1 MWHPFGER
9 HEARQQHIK
18 LVTEQAMWNTAITRT
33 YGVDYPFIGAG
44 MAMIA
49 EPQLV
54 AAVSLA
60 GGIGQ
65 LGTGPLPP
73 PLLRGLI
80 REVRVLMR
88 PWPVVTIF
96 RDAMY
101 KALSGSVPA
110 DFWELQRKPVNDE
123 TPR

>member
-9 HEARQQHIK
+9 PKARQQRIK
-18 LVTEQAMWNTAITRT
+18 LITEQPMWNTAITRT

-49 EPQLV
+49 EPELV
-54 AAVSLA
+54 AAVSQA

-80 REVRVLMR
+80 REVRR
-88 PWPVVTIF
+88 H
-96 RDAMY
+96 
-101 KALSGSVPA
+101 
-110 DFWELQRKPVNDE
+110 
-123 TPR
+123 